1 MAGID
6 PISNV
11 ASAAAKII
19 SLFKADPN
27 VKQQIVGNLELTGLQ
42 GQIQAE
48 LQQIAANAAEAANP
62 SIFVAGWRPFVGWVC
77 GAALGYTYVIQ
88 PFLQFGLVAF
98 HVRFDVATLPKLSLG
113 DLMPI
118 LLGLL
123 GLGYM
128 RTQEKIAGA
137 TGSKGLQ

>member
-11 ASAAAKII
+11 ADAAAKII

-27 VKQQIVGNLELTGLQ
+27 IKLADQQALDLTELQ
-42 GQIQAE
+42 GRIQNE
-48 LQQIAANAAEAANP
+48 LQQIVNNTAEAANP

-77 GAALGYTYVIQ
+77 GAALGYTYVVQ

-98 HVRFDVATLPKLSLG
+98 HSNFDVTKLPVISLG
-113 DLMPI
+113 ELMPV

-128 RTQEKIAGA
+128 RTQEKIAGVA
-137 TGSKGLQ
+137 GGMH